1 MIRDCSS
8 CFVEL
13 QTMEAR
19 RPARP
24 RQESTRVMMVTW
36 TIIPHRLGVSDGG
49 ADGARSRLGGKEAGR
64 ARGVKVQTG
73 WHRV

>member
-8 CFVEL
+8 CFVKL

-19 RPARP
+19 RPARS

-36 TIIPHRLGVSDGG
+36 TIIPHRLGVSDGS
-49 ADGARSRLGGKEAGR
+49 ADGTCSILGGEEAGR
-64 ARGVKVQTG
+64 ARGVKVRTG
-73 WHRV
+73 WH